1 VAADRYAAML
11 THHAERQGATVWLTY
26 GRCLK
31 GMALMKRDGFDVGVP
46 MLSAAVAEL
55 RTARFVHYTAFLA
68 ALAEGLAGVGEAA
81 RGLAVLDEAL
91 AQSDKA
97 EERWILAELLRL
109 KGELVLLQQ
118 DVPNAAAIAAGHFQQ
133 SLEWARRQGALAWE
147 LRSATS
153 LARLLHRQRKTSQAR
168 TGLASVYRRFTEG
181 FDTADVVTAKMLL
194 ESFR

>member
-1 VAADRYAAML
+1 MVL
-11 THHAERQGATVWLTY
+11 I
-26 GRCLK
+26 
-31 GMALMKRDGFDVGVP
+31 KRDGFDVGVP
-46 MLSAAVAEL
+46 MLSAAVADL
-55 RTARFVHYTAFLA
+55 RAARFVHYTAFLA
-68 ALAEGLAGVGEAA
+68 ALAEGLAGTGEAVQ
-81 RGLAVLDEAL
+81 GLAVLDEAL

-118 DVPNAAAIAAGHFQQ
+118 DVPNAAAIAADYFQQ

-153 LARLLHRQRKTSQAR
+153 LARLRYRQRKTSQAR
-168 TGLASVYRRFTEG
+168 TLLAAVYCRFTEG
-181 FDTADVVTAKMLL
+181 FDTADVVTAKTLL